1 MSPTK
6 MKQCAEGAESAN
18 AQKED
23 LGKNCNWVLCTGW
36 KNDKLISAAAK
47 DEHALLIC
55 NLPDPEGIYAAMA
68 TKADFSKSYMD
79 IPDGNG
85 VLMTPAEYEQKL
97 ETGMIVL
104 VTTYLKPYASS
115 ICADLECWLMFC
127 CSVVLKSVGAWK
139 KTPVSGVILKPVMV
153 NQLMLNEMQILPTAD
168 ESKIALLE
176 NKVVDL
182 GNTQGE

>member
-1 MSPTK
+1 
-6 MKQCAEGAESAN
+6 
-18 AQKED
+18 
-23 LGKNCNWVLCTGW
+23 
-36 KNDKLISAAAK
+36 
-47 DEHALLIC
+47 LIC

-115 ICADLECWLMFC
+115 ICADLEC
-127 CSVVLKSVGAWK
+127 
-139 KTPVSGVILKPVMV
+139 
-153 NQLMLNEMQILPTAD
+153 
-168 ESKIALLE
+168 
-176 NKVVDL
+176 
-182 GNTQGE
+182 